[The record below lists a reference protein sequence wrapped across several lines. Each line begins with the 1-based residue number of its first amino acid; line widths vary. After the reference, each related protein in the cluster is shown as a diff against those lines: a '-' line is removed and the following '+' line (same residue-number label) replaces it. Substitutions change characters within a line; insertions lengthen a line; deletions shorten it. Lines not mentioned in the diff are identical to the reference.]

1 MATGTPHGTTA
12 GAGGPRGPGGT
23 AGLPP
28 AQPGSGWT
36 ARRVKPGRG
45 WQLTG
50 LIEEARH
57 RATPAGPVRL
67 ASGAR

>member
-12 GAGGPRGPGGT
+12 GAGRPRGPDNT
-23 AGLPP
+23 AELQP

-36 ARRVKPGRG
+36 ARRVNPGRG

-50 LIEEARH
+50 LIGDARL